1 VASGATTGTRMDI
14 VYLLFLVTL
23 LATTAGFLRLCMR
36 LKDNK

>member
-1 VASGATTGTRMDI
+1 MAAGAITGTHMDL

-23 LATTAGFLRLCMR
+23 LAATAGFLRLCMR